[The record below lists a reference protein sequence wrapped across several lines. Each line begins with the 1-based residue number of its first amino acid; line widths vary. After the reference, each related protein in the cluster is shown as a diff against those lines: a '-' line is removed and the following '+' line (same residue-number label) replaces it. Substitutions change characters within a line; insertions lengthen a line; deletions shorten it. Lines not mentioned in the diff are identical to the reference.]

1 MGSNNNLIKGTT
13 KVFGI
18 LGHPVHHTLSPAMQN
33 AAFHTMGVDAVYVP
47 MPVSPENLE
56 TVLKTL
62 SQSGVMGVNITVP
75 HKQTALTLMDTLS
88 EEAKLICAINTVVF
102 KGNKLHGYNT
112 DGAGFIHSLKEQ
124 ASFDPKG
131 KTALILGAGGAAR
144 AVAISLGQAGVRKLF
159 IYNRTHGR
167 AELLVQ
173 HIDHHFPYSNPTVME
188 EHQTRTKEDL
198 EPIELV
204 VNATTLGLNPDD
216 PIPISPIFFKRGAL
230 FYDLIYHGETNW
242 LKVAKKSK
250 MKTLNGLGMLV
261 HQGALSFELWTGK
274 KAPVNKMTE
283 AIKKVLC
290 N

>member
-33 AAFHTMGVDAVYVP
+33 AAFHSEGVDAVYVP

-56 TVLKTL
+56 KVLKTL

-75 HKQTALTLMDTLS
+75 HKQTALTLMDTVS

-112 DGAGFIHSLKEQ
+112 DGAGFIQSLIKQ

-131 KTALILGAGGAAR
+131 KTVLVLGAGGAAR
-144 AVAISLGQAGVRKLF
+144 AVALSLAQAGVRKLF
-159 IYNRTHGR
+159 IYNRTHVR
-167 AELLVQ
+167 AELLVK
-173 HIDHHFPYSNPTVME
+173 HIEHHFSYSNPTVME

-216 PIPISPIFFKRGAL
+216 PIPISPIFFKQGAL

-274 KAPVNKMTE
+274 KAPVKKMTE